1 MILTADDVEEWPAGR
16 LERLLKAGFLHE
28 AANARSVVC
37 DACAEGHVEEVQL
50 LESPRGSG
58 FRGYIVCPENGRV
71 HVPLARLRQWE
82 IDLSG
87 LAQALATALPAA
99 GGHEEVV
106 SGRVWLVGKS
116 ALGGQ
121 SRDVFL
127 VRGAAWSDFRAVVA
141 RARRFQEA
149 TNPVVLV
156 ADTIPSQEIWG
167 EDVPTAFAMQTLAR
181 LEGSCLTVDRDQMN
195 RVLGRGRRRA
205 APVSVVTVPT
215 PQGAQWEDLSLVVDE
230 FEFAFQV
237 LGKRGKRGFKDCGCE
252 NRVKGDFPDHVW
264 ALLRLFAR
272 DRGRLVEDALEPKMR
287 DNLKQYVS
295 ELRKRLQAV
304 FPAIG
309 GDPIVK
315 PPGER
320 YKTAFRI
327 TARDGVGIDTRVV
340 ILPLEEKHR
349 HARQELADRFG
360 LEAAVGPRELAKRLE
375 GRPQG
380 EIAEAERLLSEAK
393 FDVNEYFAAGH
404 SAEEFEG
411 LLARAQTPLEFAI
424 WRLPRDS
431 PEEQRNRLLEPI
443 LQDIAA
449 LPPLEQNR
457 YLKQLQEYFGKDTL
471 PLAAVREQ
479 VRAIQKQRRA
489 HGPRRCSQRWAHARC
504 RLAHLRP
511 WP

>member
-16 LERLLKAGFLHE
+16 LERLLNAGLLHE

-50 LESPRGSG
+50 LESPPGSG

-71 HVPLARLRQWE
+71 RVPLARLRQWE

-87 LAQALATALPAA
+87 LAQALAAALPAA

-116 ALGGQ
+116 TLGGQ

-149 TNPVVLV
+149 TNPAVLV
-156 ADTIPSQEIWG
+156 ADIIPSQEVWDGDI
-167 EDVPTAFAMQTLAR
+167 PTVFAMRTLTR
-181 LEGSCLTVDRDQMN
+181 LEDSSLTVDRDLMN

-215 PQGAQWEDLSLVVDE
+215 PQGARWEDLSLVVDE

-315 PPGER
+315 PPGEH

-327 TARDGVGIDTRVV
+327 TARDGIVLRVPAGITWSGVSIIETRDGRIRFIAKTKERFLAYGDGRAEDRPGEAAERPSTTTWEYDLWTLGLLDDDGDPNPTGNALLAVLRAGGGIKRDEEDKAMFKLCGFLSRLTGIDGSPFHFDR
-340 ILPLEEKHR
+340 R
-349 HARQELADRFG
+349 RQEWIPLFEADS
-360 LEAAVGPRELAKRLE
+360 
-375 GRPQG
+375 
-380 EIAEAERLLSEAK
+380 ERTS
-393 FDVNEYFAAGH
+393 
-404 SAEEFEG
+404 
-411 LLARAQTPLEFAI
+411 R
-424 WRLPRDS
+424 
-431 PEEQRNRLLEPI
+431 
-443 LQDIAA
+443 
-449 LPPLEQNR
+449 
-457 YLKQLQEYFGKDTL
+457 
-471 PLAAVREQ
+471 
-479 VRAIQKQRRA
+479 
-489 HGPRRCSQRWAHARC
+489 
-504 RLAHLRP
+504 
-511 WP
+511 